1 MATTFSESWHRVGA
15 LRVSLRPQ
23 VRVHRQF
30 FRGERWFV
38 LHDPFNS
45 QFFRLRPAAYAFVAR
60 LGPERTVEQAWRAA
74 LEEDPENAPGQQD
87 AVGLLAQLYASNLIQ
102 TDAPAD
108 TLALF
113 NRLKKR
119 RRREAT
125 SKILSAMFARFPL
138 WDPDAF
144 LDRIKPVSDRVFSR
158 AGLAVWLLALGWGA
172 MSLAGSAEALWAQS
186 QRVLEPTNLPWLLL
200 VAVVL
205 KVAHEFGHMCL
216 TKKFG
221 GGVHT
226 AGILLMLF
234 TPLPYAD
241 TTTAW
246 SFRRRRER
254 LLVGAGGMI
263 VELFLAALAAVV
275 WARAGDGL
283 VRDLAFNAML
293 IGSVSTLLFNLN
305 PLLRFDGYY
314 LLADWLE
321 MPNLYQRSTQ
331 QLRWLAER
339 YLFGLRKEQ
348 SPAHS
353 RREAVT
359 FVVYGIA
366 GACYRFF
373 LFGSILLFVW
383 DRFLLLGVIMGLL
396 CLSAWVVV
404 PLGRLA
410 IYLSDSPK
418 LHRRRGRAVLATLGV
433 AAALVALVRVVPLP
447 EAVRAPGVVEAEEYT
462 LVAAEAPGR
471 LVEILAAPG
480 ARVVAGQPLVRL
492 EDPLLAFDLRAVAA
506 QLEEA
511 HARERQTLLLD
522 RGARR
527 VVEGYREVLE
537 RREAE
542 LRQRERELVVVAR
555 HEGDW
560 VAPALEEQRGRW
572 VPRGTILGEVVNPA
586 AFRLAVR
593 VPATRA
599 PRVFAGLDRPAG
611 VRLIGQPGELLS
623 VTETLLVAAAPEEVA
638 PAGQGRGAAGGERSA
653 EDRLR
658 TTTFEVRAKL
668 APPQRVTLLH
678 GQRGEIRFALP
689 PQPLWHKAAR
699 FWREL
704 FEQPLA
710 G

>member
-1 MATTFSESWHRVGA
+1 MSTTFSESWHRVGA

-23 VRVHRQF
+23 VRVHRQY
-30 FRGERWFV
+30 FRGERWFI

-45 QFFRLRPAAYAFVAR
+45 QFFRLRPSAYAFVAR
-60 LGPERTVEQAWRAA
+60 LGADTTVEQAWRAA

-108 TLALF
+108 TLMLF
-113 NRLKKR
+113 NRLRKR
-119 RRREAT
+119 RRREVT
-125 SKILSAMFARFPL
+125 SKVLGAMFARFPL

-144 LDRIKPVSDRVFSR
+144 LDRIKPVADRVFSR
-158 AGLAVWLLALGWGA
+158 AGLVVWAPVLLWGA
-172 MSLAGSAEALWAQS
+172 MSLVGSAEELWSQS
-186 QRVLEPTNLPWLLL
+186 QRVLEPANLPWLMV

-205 KVAHEFGHMCL
+205 KITHEFGHMCL

-226 AGILLMLF
+226 AGVLLMLF

-241 TTTAW
+241 TTSAW

-263 VELFLAALAAVV
+263 VELFIAALAAVV

-283 VRDLAFNAML
+283 VRDLAFNVML

-321 MPNLYQRSTQ
+321 MPNLYQRSLQ

-339 YLFGLRKEQ
+339 HLFGLRKEQ

-353 RREAVT
+353 RREAVV
-359 FVVYGIA
+359 FVGYGIA
-366 GACYRFF
+366 GAIYRIF

-383 DRFLLLGVIMGLL
+383 DRFLLLGVIMGVL
-396 CLSAWVVV
+396 CFSAWVVV
-404 PLGRLA
+404 PLGRLV

-418 LHRRRGRAVLATLGV
+418 LHRRRGRAVFATLG
-433 AAALVALVRVVPLP
+433 AAAAIVVLVRFVPLP
-447 EAVRAPGVVEAEEYT
+447 EAVRAPGIVEAEEYT
-462 LVAAEAPGR
+462 LVAATAPGK
-471 LVEILAAPG
+471 LVEVLAAPG
-480 ARVVAGQPLVRL
+480 VAVVAGQPLVRL
-492 EDPLLAFDLRAVAA
+492 EDPMLVFELRQVSA

-511 HARERQTLLLD
+511 RARERQTLLLD
-522 RGARR
+522 RSGRR
-527 VVEGYREVLE
+527 VIEGYREVLE
-537 RREAE
+537 QREAE
-542 LRQRERELVVVAR
+542 LRKRESELVVVAR
-555 HEGDW
+555 HAGNW
-560 VAPALEEQRGRW
+560 VAPDLQEQRGRW
-572 VPRGTILGEVVNPA
+572 VPRGTILGEVVNPESY
-586 AFRLAVR
+586 RLAVR

-599 PRVFAGLDRPAG
+599 PRIFAGLNRPAG
-611 VRLIGQPGELLS
+611 VRLGGQPGELLR
-623 VTETLLVAAAPEEVA
+623 VTQTLLVAAAPEEVS
-638 PAGQGRGAAGGERSA
+638 PGGSGRDDSERSA
-653 EDRLR
+653 EERMR

-668 APPQRVTLLH
+668 APARRVMLLH
-678 GQRGEIRFALP
+678 GQHGEIRFALP
-689 PQPLWHKAAR
+689 PRPLWHKASR
-699 FWREL
+699 LWQEL
-704 FEQPLA
+704 FEKPIS